1 MNVYLCPWNNVSLC
15 ESLEFYKGLNLINF
29 VNFLLK
35 FTKNSI
41 KKMKKTLSWKWPW
54 TFIHTHEIFFFG
66 SKFGVFSR
74 FKFDFFA
81 KFLLNFTKIS
91 IKKMKNMLSWKSQWT
106 FICTIFYSNKK
117 EDDNNLVCYFF
128 LHQKNE
134 DHDEQAYYHLLCW
147 KENEDN
153 DELIHRNL
161 CRKKKMKMTC
171 LVCHHLL

>member
-1 MNVYLCPWNNVSLC
+1 
-15 ESLEFYKGLNLINF
+15 
-29 VNFLLK
+29 
-35 FTKNSI
+35 
-41 KKMKKTLSWKWPW
+41 
-54 TFIHTHEIFFFG
+54 
-66 SKFGVFSR
+66 
-74 FKFDFFA
+74 
-81 KFLLNFTKIS
+81 LLNFTKIS